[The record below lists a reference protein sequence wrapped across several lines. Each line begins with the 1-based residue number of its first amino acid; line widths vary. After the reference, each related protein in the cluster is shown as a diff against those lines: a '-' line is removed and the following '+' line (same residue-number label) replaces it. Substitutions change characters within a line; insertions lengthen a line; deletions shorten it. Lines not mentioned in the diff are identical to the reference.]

1 VKSIHARPLNIEM
14 MDDAM
19 AEVLRAKSPAE
30 RLAIAD
36 GMWRSAVRM
45 IEAILRAERPDWTD
59 DEIRREIARRM
70 SMEPSDLLRILVRE
84 LERLQ
89 LEIQRTR
96 LDLAQATP
104 QKTFDTGLAVHWK
117 TSCFPHPRSLL
128 RCLRCLL

>member
-70 SMEPSDLLRILVRE
+70 SH
-84 LERLQ
+84 
-89 LEIQRTR
+89 
-96 LDLAQATP
+96 
-104 QKTFDTGLAVHWK
+104 GAV
-117 TSCFPHPRSLL
+117 
-128 RCLRCLL
+128 